1 MLGPYMHKKAKRL
14 GKVVMRKVARRRK
27 KERLI
32 NDNEKQDHF
41 QFVSV

>member
-14 GKVVMRKVARRRK
+14 GKAVMRKVATRGK
-27 KERLI
+27 KVRLM